1 VRGAATLA
9 VAAVLLAPSAALWAQ
24 ESQPADAG
32 AKANQPTEPAET
44 KSGKS
49 FLEGLPFELH
59 GFGELRGGVRTQKD
73 PHQSK
78 DVTLGETRFQLEP
91 SKVTDYAELRAK
103 VDFLYDAAR
112 ERADVDVREFNALLT
127 PAKFLDVKLGRQIL
141 TWGTGDYLFINDL
154 FPKDYKS
161 FFLGRDD
168 EYLKAPSDAAKV
180 SAYSDLVNMDLV
192 YTPRFNP
199 DRFIDGERISYFSPL
214 LGRLAGEDAKVHVRD
229 RNDWFEDSETALR
242 LSRNIGGYDVA
253 LYGYE
258 GFWKDPV
265 GFDPSSGRATFPRLG
280 AYGASARGNVWK
292 GIGHV
297 EAGYYDSRDDGSG
310 HNPFIP
316 NSQVRFLVGYEQ
328 EVAEDFTVGG
338 QYYLEH
344 MMDGDAYRRSLPAG
358 SRPTDE
364 NRHVLT
370 VRLTKLAMY
379 QNLKLSLFLLYSPS
393 DHDAYLRP
401 NVHYRINDHWSVEGG
416 ASIFVGESAHTFCGQ
431 FRNDTN
437 VYCGLRYSF

>member
-1 VRGAATLA
+1 MA
-9 VAAVLLAPSAALWAQ
+9 VAAVLLAPPAALWAQ
-24 ESQPADAG
+24 QSQPGNAGADQSQPAG
-32 AKANQPTEPAET
+32 PTEA
-44 KSGKS
+44 KGGKP
-49 FLEGLPFELH
+49 FLEELPFDLH
-59 GFGELRGGVRTQKD
+59 GFWELRGGVRTLEDK
-73 PHQSK
+73 HQSK
-78 DVTLGETRFQLEP
+78 DATLGETRFQLEP

-103 VDFLYDAAR
+103 ADFLYDAVR

-127 PAKFLDVKLGRQIL
+127 PAKFLDVKIGRQIL

-161 FFLGRDD
+161 FFLGRND
-168 EYLKAPSDAAKV
+168 EYLKAPSDAVKV
-180 SAYSDLVNMDLV
+180 SAYSDLVNVDLV

-199 DRFIDGERISYFSPL
+199 DRFIDGERISYFNPQ
-214 LGRLAGEDAKVHVRD
+214 LGRLAGEDAKVRVRT

-242 LSRNIGGYDVA
+242 LSRDIGGYDVA

-297 EAGYYDSRDDGSG
+297 EAGYYDSRDDGG
-310 HNPFIP
+310 GRNPFIP
-316 NSQVRFLVGYEQ
+316 NSQLRFLVGYER
-328 EVAEDFTVGG
+328 EVAKDFTVGG

-344 MMDGDAYRRSLPAG
+344 MMDYDAYRRSLPAG
-358 SRPTDE
+358 SPPADE

-370 VRLTKLAMY
+370 LRLTKLAMY
-379 QNLKLSLFLLYSPS
+379 QNLRVSLFLFYSPS
-393 DHDAYLRP
+393 DNDAYLRP

-416 ASIFVGESAHTFCGQ
+416 ANVFVGQSSHTSFGQ
-431 FRNDTN
+431 FRNDTE
-437 VYCGLRYSF
+437 VYVGVRYSF